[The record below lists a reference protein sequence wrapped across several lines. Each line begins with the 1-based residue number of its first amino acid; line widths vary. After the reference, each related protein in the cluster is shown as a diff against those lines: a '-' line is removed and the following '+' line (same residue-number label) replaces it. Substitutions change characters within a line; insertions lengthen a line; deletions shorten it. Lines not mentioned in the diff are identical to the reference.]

1 MDLILGPY
9 SDTHLPG
16 LGPDAVDAY
25 EALLGENDQDLYP
38 WMSGTAA
45 CPARHEDTVGRVRA
59 YLAAR
64 ATG

>member
-9 SDTHLPG
+9 ADAHLG
-16 LGPDAVDAY
+16 SLGPAALDDY

-38 WMSGTAA
+38 WMSGSAA
-45 CPARHEDTVGRVRA
+45 CPARHEGTVGQVRA

-64 ATG
+64 AGG